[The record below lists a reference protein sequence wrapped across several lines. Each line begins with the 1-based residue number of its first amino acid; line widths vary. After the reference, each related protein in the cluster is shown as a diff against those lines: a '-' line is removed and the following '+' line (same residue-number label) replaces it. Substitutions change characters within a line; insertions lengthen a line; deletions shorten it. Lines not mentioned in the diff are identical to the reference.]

1 MKRIL
6 TALTLLLSTATAFG
20 NPVPQRAI
28 SSSQFTTEI
37 LLSIGAEKQMIG
49 TAFLDDQILPS
60 LKKSYDSIP
69 VLSKRAPSKEYFYSL
84 NPDFLTG
91 WKSIITPKY
100 LGPLEELEE
109 NAVQVYIPK
118 SQDSSDIEVI
128 FQDILAYGK
137 IFNLEKNSEN
147 LVNKMKSD
155 YENVKNDKISNPPKV
170 FAYDSGTSA
179 PMVVGGTSIGN
190 TIIEMA
196 GGNNIFKN
204 LKGGFPTANWETI
217 LAQDPKYIIVIDY
230 GDETYDSKIKFL
242 KENSPIKDISA
253 IKNNNFIKVGL
264 SDLSPGVRV
273 IETIKTLHEKFKQ

>member
-1 MKRIL
+1 
-6 TALTLLLSTATAFG
+6 
-20 NPVPQRAI
+20 
-28 SSSQFTTEI
+28 
-37 LLSIGAEKQMIG
+37 
-49 TAFLDDQILPS
+49 
-60 LKKSYDSIP
+60 
-69 VLSKRAPSKEYFYSL
+69 
-84 NPDFLTG
+84 
-91 WKSIITPKY
+91 
-100 LGPLEELEE
+100 
-109 NAVQVYIPK
+109 
-118 SQDSSDIEVI
+118 
-128 FQDILAYGK
+128 
-137 IFNLEKNSEN
+137 
-147 LVNKMKSD
+147 
-155 YENVKNDKISNPPKV
+155 
-170 FAYDSGTSA
+170 
-179 PMVVGGTSIGN
+179 GN